1 MRPGKIPAV
10 TNEKYIEA
18 ISWVSLRTQA
28 TFSMPCAYCLSFEKV
43 HQHHVAHVRK
53 RAYCLIPQEFSYK
66 QIMALRNR
74 KQIPLCATCHLKL
87 VHAGKYDGPA
97 LIKLAP
103 NKLADN
109 ISFYRLRLLW
119 P

>member
-1 MRPGKIPAV
+1 
-10 TNEKYIEA
+10 
-18 ISWVSLRTQA
+18 
-28 TFSMPCAYCLSFEKV
+28 
-43 HQHHVAHVRK
+43 
-53 RAYCLIPQEFSYK
+53 
-66 QIMALRNR
+66 MALRNR

-119 P
+119 PTATTGVAYKISVSNIVKPGKEYFSKSLTERGWRPKDQIGSSDNQTS